1 MQFMNRLAGGAAIA
15 VLALASASA
24 VYAQETTGSIRGRV
38 TDEAGSPIS
47 NATVVVR
54 HEPTGTTATV
64 MTNAEGSF
72 NTRGLRVGGPYTVS
86 ASAPNLEASK
96 FTIPAIGIGDAGE
109 ADIVLYSANAVEAL
123 VVTAAPLDSASSQ
136 QGLGSRYGS
145 ATIEVLPS
153 ATRDPKEFAR
163 LNPFATL
170 EVSNSDSLII
180 AGSNPKFNS
189 LTVDGITQNDDFGL
203 NTTGYPT
210 QRSPISVD
218 ALEAL
223 EVNVAPYSVEY
234 NKFTGG
240 NLNAVTKSG
249 TNTFRGSLFY
259 EFSDEGMAAT
269 RQLNRFGGFSNT
281 NPFETK
287 TWGATLGGPIIRDR
301 LFFFV
306 SYEKTE
312 ATNPLT
318 HGPSTLNRPITP
330 GNATAADIAG
340 LQNTLNT
347 LYGFAYDVNN
357 STLDNLVFFEEDEKW
372 LAKVDF
378 NITDDQRV
386 VFNYQLTD
394 GNRVT
399 IGDAANATGTYP
411 FASNFYNKG
420 ERLETYGIQL
430 FSNWTPDFST
440 ELTWNRKEVLTV
452 QNPLAGCAT
461 GPQGTGD
468 EECEFAQVEI
478 RAGTTTVFAGPD
490 RSRHANELTNELETW
505 GAKAEYTLG
514 NHTLLV
520 GWLREDYTAMNLF
533 GSQAEGRINF
543 DSIADFNIGRASRIR
558 YQNAFRDANGDGFRN
573 EEDARINVDYLL
585 NSLYVQDT
593 WEVTPDLTLLA
604 GLRYEVY
611 GGDLR
616 PNRNVNFSNRYG
628 FNNDRTLD
636 GIDIWLPRFSFDWR
650 PEEGLR
656 ISGGV
661 GLFSGGSP
669 TVWVANSFSN
679 DGTTLTT
686 LDCSR
691 TGTASATCPQT
702 VKDYLNNVLAGGTNL
717 YNLPAAV
724 ENYFAGVNINS
735 AAVVTAPTNAIAPGF
750 EIPSSW
756 KASLSI
762 DKSMDFGE
770 ADWAS
775 NWNLGVDILMTET
788 NKGITW
794 LDYRAGTTP
803 CGTAPDGRPVYL
815 GSGICKFSTATPVD
829 RLSGSSNQ
837 DLVLTNTEEGHS
849 YALAFRFAKTFDF
862 GLSARGSYTKTDAE
876 DVNPG
881 LSSVAFSNWSNNATS
896 DVNGLQASRSSYE
909 VEDSFK
915 LDLSW
920 KKKFFGD
927 NYTRISMFAEHRTG
941 YPYSL
946 VFNTSGSTCT
956 GATVLVPATVTNFN
970 GGNCMFGD
978 TSSATAT
985 FNRQLLYIPT
995 VGDSR
1000 VRFASVAAETAFNN
1014 FVAANDL
1021 EQYRGQILP
1030 KNSQTSDWVT
1040 RIDLRLSQEFPAFFP
1055 TGAKLEGFLDIK
1067 NLANLLN
1074 DEWGVQEQVEFPY
1087 MAAPV
1092 TASIE
1097 CATVCNATSGTYRY
1111 VYQTATAIPFDTA
1124 NSTAAR
1130 RSSWQMKV
1138 GVRYK
1143 F

>member
-1 MQFMNRLAGGAAIA
+1 MQLMNRLAGGAAIA

-24 VYAQETTGSIRGRV
+24 VYAQETTGSIRGRI
-38 TDEAGSPIS
+38 TDETGAPIA

-54 HEPTGTTATV
+54 HDPSGTSSTV
-64 MTNAEGSF
+64 MSNAEGSF
-72 NTRGLRVGGPYTVS
+72 NTRGLRVGGPYTVT
-86 ASAPNLEASK
+86 ASAPNLEAGK
-96 FTIPAIGIGDAGE
+96 LTIPAIGIGEAGE
-109 ADIVLYSANAVEAL
+109 ADIVLYSANAVEEL
-123 VVTAAPLDSASSQ
+123 VVTAAPTDRSSTQ

-170 EVSNSDSLII
+170 EVSNSDALII
-180 AGSNPKFNS
+180 AGTNPKYNS
-189 LTVDGITQNDDFGL
+189 LTVDGVTQNDDFGL
-203 NTTGYPT
+203 NTSGYPT

-218 ALEAL
+218 ALESL

-249 TNTFRGSLFY
+249 TNSFRGSLFY

-269 RQLNRFGGFSNT
+269 RQKNRFGTFSNT

-287 TWGATLGGPIIRDR
+287 TWGGTLGGPIIQDR

-318 HGPSTLNRPITP
+318 HGPASLGRPITP
-330 GNATAADIAG
+330 GNATAADITTI
-340 LQNTLNT
+340 QNTLDT
-347 LYGFAYDVNN
+347 LYDFDFDVNN
-357 STLDNLVFFEEDEKW
+357 STLDSGVFLEEDEKW

-378 NITDDQRV
+378 NITDDQRL
-386 VFNYQLTD
+386 VFNYQLTE
-394 GNRVT
+394 GNRVSV
-399 IGDAANATGTYP
+399 GDAASAGGTYP

-420 ERLETYGIQL
+420 ERLETYGLQL
-430 FSNWTPDFST
+430 FSNWTQDFTT
-440 ELTWNRKEVLTV
+440 ELTWNRKEVLTE
-452 QNPLAGCAT
+452 QDPLAGCDL
-461 GPQGTGD
+461 GPQGNGD

-478 RAGTTTVFAGPD
+478 FAGTTTVFAGPD
-490 RSRHANELTNELETW
+490 RSRHANELENSLETW

-514 NHTLLV
+514 NHTLLA

-533 GSQAEGRINF
+533 GSQAEARVTF
-543 DSIADFNIGRASRIR
+543 ASLADFQIGRASRIR
-558 YQNAFRDANGDGFRN
+558 YQMAFRDANGDGFKN

-585 NSLYVQDT
+585 NSLYFQDT

-604 GLRYEVY
+604 GVRYETY

-616 PNRNVNFSNRYG
+616 PNKNINFKNRYG
-628 FNNDRTLD
+628 FDNDRTLD
-636 GIDIWLPRFSFDWR
+636 GMDIWLPRFSFDWR
-650 PEEGLR
+650 PEEGLK
-656 ISGGV
+656 ITGGI

-669 TVWVANSFSN
+669 NVWVANSFSN

-691 TGTASATCPQT
+691 TGTATAACPQY
-702 VKDYLNNVLAGGTNL
+702 VKDYLNNVLAGGEDL
-717 YNLPAAV
+717 YDLPLAV
-724 ENYFAGVNINS
+724 EQFFTGVNINS
-735 AAVVTAPTNAIAPGF
+735 AAVVTAPTNAIAPNF

-762 DKSMDFGE
+762 DKTMDFGE
-770 ADWAS
+770 SDWAT
-775 NWNLGVDILMTET
+775 NWNFGVDVLLTEV

-803 CGTAPDGRPVYL
+803 CNVAPDGRPVYL
-815 GSGICKFSTATPVD
+815 GSGLCKFGNLPVNVD
-829 RLSGSSNQ
+829 RVGGSTNQ
-837 DLVLTNTEEGHS
+837 DLILANTEDGHN
-849 YALAFRFAKTFDF
+849 YALAFRFAKSFEW
-862 GLSARGSYTKTDAE
+862 GLSARGSYTRTDAE

-896 DVNGLQASRSSYE
+896 DVNGLTAGRSSYE
-909 VEDSFK
+909 IKDSFK

-927 NYTRISMFAEHRTG
+927 NYTRVSMFAEYRSG

-946 VFNTSGSTCT
+946 VFNTSGTSCT
-956 GATVLVPATVTNFN
+956 ATGFN

-978 TSSATAT
+978 TSSATST

-995 VGDSR
+995 LSDPLM
-1000 VRFASVAAETAFNN
+1000 RFEGAATEALMTAFINN
-1014 FVAANDL
+1014 NDL
-1021 EQYRGQILP
+1021 GQYRGSILP

-1092 TASIE
+1092 TARIE
-1097 CATVCNATSGTYRY
+1097 SCASLPVGAPACAVGQSSRY
-1111 VYQTATAIPFDTA
+1111 VVTGVGTVPFDTA

-1130 RSSWQMKV
+1130 RSSWQMKI

>member
-38 TDEAGSPIS
+38 TDETGAPIS

-54 HEPTGTTATV
+54 HEPTGTTATL
-64 MTNAEGSF
+64 MTNEEGSF

-86 ASAPNLEASK
+86 ASAPNVEASK
-96 FTIPAIGIGDAGE
+96 ITIPAIGIGEAGE

-123 VVTAAPLDSASSQ
+123 VVTAAPLDSATSQ

-170 EVSNSDSLII
+170 EVSQSDSLII
-180 AGSNPKFNS
+180 AGANPKFNS
-189 LTVDGITQNDDFGL
+189 LTVDGVTQNDDFGL
-203 NTTGYPT
+203 NSSGYPT

-223 EVNVAPYSVEY
+223 EVNVAPFSVEY

-259 EFSDEGMAAT
+259 EFSDEGMAAS
-269 RQLNRFGGFSNT
+269 RQLNRFGTFSNT

-318 HGPSTLNRPITP
+318 HGPATLGRPIAP
-330 GNATAADIAG
+330 GNATEADIAG
-340 LQNTLNT
+340 LQNTLDT
-347 LYGFAYDVNN
+347 LYGFDFDVNN
-357 STLDNLVFFEEDEKW
+357 STLDNLVFSEEDEKW
-372 LAKVDF
+372 LAKIDF

-394 GNRVT
+394 GNRMQ
-399 IGDAANATGTYP
+399 IGDAPQATGTYP
-411 FASNFYNKG
+411 FASNFYDKG

-430 FSNWTPDFST
+430 FSNWTPEFST
-440 ELTWNRKEVLTV
+440 ELTWNRKEVLTL
-452 QNPLAGCAT
+452 QQSLAACAD
-461 GPQGTGD
+461 GPQGNGD

-478 RAGTTTVFAGPD
+478 FAGTTTVFAGPD

-514 NHTLLV
+514 NHTLLA

-533 GSQAEGRINF
+533 GSQAEARVTF
-543 DSIADFNIGRASRIR
+543 ASIADFNIGRASRIR
-558 YQNAFRDANGDGFRN
+558 YQMAFRDANGDGLKN
-573 EEDARINVDYLL
+573 EEDARIFVDYLQ

-593 WEVTPDLTLLA
+593 WEVTPDLTLLG
-604 GLRYEVY
+604 GLRYETY
-611 GGDLR
+611 GGDLE
-616 PNRNVNFSNRYG
+616 PNRNVNFFNRYG
-628 FNNDRTLD
+628 FYNDRTLD
-636 GIDIWLPRFSFDWR
+636 GLDIWLPRFSFDWR
-650 PEEGLR
+650 PEDGLR
-656 ISGGV
+656 VSGGI

-691 TGTASATCPQT
+691 TGAATAACPQT
-702 VKDYLNNVLAGGTNL
+702 VKDYLNNVLAGGEDL
-717 YNLPAAV
+717 YDLPAAV
-724 ENYFAGVNINS
+724 ENFFTGVNINS
-735 AAVVTAPTNAIAPGF
+735 PAVVTAPTNAIAPGF
-750 EIPSSW
+750 EVPSSW
-756 KASLSI
+756 KASLSL

-775 NWNLGVDILMTET
+775 NWNFGVDILMTET

-794 LDYRAGTTP
+794 LDYRSGTTP
-803 CGTAPDGRPVYL
+803 CNVAPDGRPVYL
-815 GSGICKFSTATPVD
+815 GSGLCKFNNLPVNVD
-829 RLSGSSNQ
+829 RPGGSTNQ
-837 DLVLTNTEEGHS
+837 DLVLTNTEDGHS
-849 YALAFRFAKTFDF
+849 YAIAFRFAKSFEW
-862 GLSARGSYTKTDAE
+862 GLSMRGSYTNTDAE

-896 DVNGLQASRSSYE
+896 DVNGVKAGRSSYE
-909 VEDSFK
+909 IENSFK
-915 LDLSW
+915 LDMSY

-927 NYTRISMFAEHRTG
+927 NYTRISMFAEYRTG

-946 VFNTSGSTCT
+946 VFNTSGSSCT
-956 GATVLVPATVTNFN
+956 ATGFN

-995 VGDSR
+995 VGDPL
-1000 VRFASVAAETAFNN
+1000 VRFEG
-1014 FVAANDL
+1014 AANQALLDAFIKKNDL
-1021 EQYRGQILP
+1021 GQYRGSILP

-1074 DEWGVQEQVEFPY
+1074 DEWGVQEQVEFPF

-1092 TASIE
+1092 TARIE
-1097 CATVCNATSGTYRY
+1097 SCASLPGGAPACAPGQASRY
-1111 VYQTATAIPFDTA
+1111 VFTNVGSVPFDTA
-1124 NSTAAR
+1124 NSTAGR
-1130 RSSWQMKV
+1130 RSSWQMKI
-1138 GVRYK
+1138 GLRYK